1 VTSGLPLDASS
12 MHARRGLRDRVY
24 DLVLDMLL
32 GSEMEPGSR
41 LAIDQ
46 IARELHVSPTP
57 VREALVQL
65 ERTGLVAREAHKG
78 YRVAPPIAGEQL
90 EALFDARIVLE
101 GGATSLAAAD
111 PARLV
116 PALEEALRAH
126 EETTRRIR
134 ATGAAADMPVGLIRE
149 YFVVDWDFH
158 HRIFEATANPF
169 LLDMSDAISTRVHRM
184 RQNLRTGVHD
194 ADDAVDEHRAI
205 IDAVA
210 EGPEAAAA
218 AMRAH
223 IERVRA
229 RSRGDAADGEAAR
242 A

>member
-1 VTSGLPLDASS
+1 VTSGLPLDATS
-12 MHARRGLRDRVY
+12 MTARQGLRDRVY
-24 DLVLDMLL
+24 DLVLDMLM
-32 GSEMEPGSR
+32 GSRLEPGSR

-78 YRVAPPIAGEQL
+78 YRVAPPIAGVQL

-101 GGATSLAAAD
+101 GGATALAAAD

-116 PALEEALRAH
+116 PALEEALAAH

-134 ATGAAADMPVGLIRE
+134 ASGDGADMPVGLIRD

-158 HRIFEATANPF
+158 HRVFEAAGNPF
-169 LLDMSDAISTRVHRM
+169 LLDMSEAISTRVHRM
-184 RQNLRTGVHD
+184 RQTMRTGVHD
-194 ADDAVDEHRAI
+194 ADDAVREHRAV

-210 EGPEAAAA
+210 HGPEAAAA

-223 IERVRA
+223 IERVRE
-229 RSRGDAADGEAAR
+229 RSRRDADDG
-242 A
+242 

>member
-1 VTSGLPLDASS
+1 MTTGLPLDASS

-32 GSEMEPGSR
+32 GSEMEPGAR

-46 IARELHVSPTP
+46 I
-57 VREALVQL
+57 
-65 ERTGLVAREAHKG
+65 AREAHKG

-101 GGATSLAAAD
+101 GGATALAAAD

-116 PALEEALRAH
+116 PALEEALAAH

-134 ATGAAADMPVGLIRE
+134 ASDDAADMPVGLIRE

-169 LLDMSDAISTRVHRM
+169 LLDMSEAISTRVHRM

-194 ADDAVDEHRAI
+194 ADDAVHEHRAI

-210 EGPEAAAA
+210 DGPEAAAA

-223 IERVRA
+223 IERVRE
-229 RSRGDAADGEAAR
+229 RSRRDADDAPAS
-242 A
+242 